1 MRLLV
6 DACNVLHVTG
16 VLPPHLAAGE
26 PWDLAELVR
35 RSRYGAA
42 EVTLVCDGSRPGLQR
57 VDPSGGVA
65 LQWTGSTKA
74 DAAIEQTLRSS
85 SHART
90 FTVVS
95 NDRAVQACARRHGAE
110 VLDAEQFL
118 THLAQDADR
127 IPREPSLRRNVTL
140 DAAATE
146 RWMRELGLDKDQS

>member
-6 DACNVLHVTG
+6 DASNVLHVTG

-42 EVTLVCDGSRPGLQR
+42 VVTLVCDGARPGLQR
-57 VDPSGGVA
+57 VDPAGGVT
-65 LQWTGSTKA
+65 LQWTGSEQA
-74 DAAIEQTLRSS
+74 DAAIERALSGS
-85 SHART
+85 SHARA

-118 THLAQDADR
+118 MHLAADADR
-127 IPREPSLRRNVTL
+127 SPRKSSLRRNVTL

-146 RWMRELGLDKDQS
+146 RWMRELGLDKDQP